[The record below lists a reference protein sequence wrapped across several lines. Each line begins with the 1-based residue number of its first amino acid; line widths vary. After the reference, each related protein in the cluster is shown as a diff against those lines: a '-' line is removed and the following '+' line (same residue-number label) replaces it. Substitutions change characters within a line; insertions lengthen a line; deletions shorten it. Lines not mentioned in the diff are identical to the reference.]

1 MNRLAEKD
9 AANIALSQVK
19 LWLRGVYTVQMAFDV
34 RVTFLGQ
41 NVFQLARNIFLFIII
56 NNRNIFYSD
65 ALIQKARYN
74 KICG

>member
-41 NVFQLARNIFLFIII
+41 NVFQLARNIFLFIIT
-56 NNRNIFYSD
+56 NNRNTFYSD
-65 ALIQKARYN
+65 VLIQKARYN
-74 KICG
+74 KIL

>member
-9 AANIALSQVK
+9 AANIALSQMK

-41 NVFQLARNIFLFIII
+41 NVFQLARNIFLFIIT
-56 NNRNIFYSD
+56 NNRNTFYSD
-65 ALIQKARYN
+65 VLIQKARYN
-74 KICG
+74 KIL

>member
-34 RVTFLGQ
+34 RVTFLG
-41 NVFQLARNIFLFIII
+41 
-56 NNRNIFYSD
+56 
-65 ALIQKARYN
+65 
-74 KICG
+74 

>member
-41 NVFQLARNIFLFIII
+41 NVFQLARNIFLFIIT
-56 NNRNIFYSD
+56 NNRNTFYSD
-65 ALIQKARYN
+65 VLIQKARYN
-74 KICG
+74 KICD